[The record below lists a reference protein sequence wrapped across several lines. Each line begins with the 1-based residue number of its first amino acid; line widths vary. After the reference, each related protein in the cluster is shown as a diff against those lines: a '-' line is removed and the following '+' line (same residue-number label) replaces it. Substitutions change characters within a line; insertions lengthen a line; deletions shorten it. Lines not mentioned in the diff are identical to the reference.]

1 MSKLRNS
8 LVNENLSPEY
18 LKDLDMDQLEEF
30 CAQIREQ
37 LIEIISKTGGH
48 IGVNLGVVELTV
60 ALYYVFDLLEDSIVW
75 DIGHQV
81 YIQKMLTGRTNLLR
95 EIRKNGGSPGYAF
108 KDESPFEKV
117 TSSHAGASLSLG
129 LGIAL
134 AKQKKKD
141 NSISISVIGDGSLVE
156 GVAQEA
162 LNHLAVEKSKQ
173 LIVLNDNEIALDDNF
188 GGIHEYLCSR
198 KLNTDKNET
207 YFSSLG
213 VSYIGPIDGHDV
225 RLLVHEFEKIK
236 KTISEPTILH
246 IKTEKGKGL
255 EFMADNS
262 PVKIHW
268 NFPFDPKTG
277 ENTESPKAANYAKF
291 AGAAIDELLSDEEQA
306 ILITPATLQNSGI
319 YQVHQKHKSKSYD
332 VSLAEQHALTL
343 GAGFALEGVK
353 PIVCFEATFFQRSF
367 DQILHDVCVN
377 NLPLL
382 AICARS
388 GHTGLDHLTHHA
400 LNDISYLRSVPNLN
414 IKMSATSEHL
424 KNLIKNE
431 FYSLS
436 APTLILYPYAN
447 ALDDVLNEDIF
458 DINLDP
464 QEKIEEDFILILST
478 GAQNKNAEALNNKL
492 VKTSNIL
499 AKHVVITEIVPLNP
513 SVVNLI
519 QKAKYIIT
527 LEEGYLE
534 AGFGSMILEN
544 IDNFNSNAKLH
555 RVGFKKEFILHGTRD
570 YIYKKYNLDYEFVHN
585 EIKSKWGDIFN
596 NATC

>member
-306 ILITPATLQNSGI
+306 ILITPATLQNS
-319 YQVHQKHKSKSYD
+319 
-332 VSLAEQHALTL
+332 
-343 GAGFALEGVK
+343 
-353 PIVCFEATFFQRSF
+353 
-367 DQILHDVCVN
+367 
-377 NLPLL
+377 
-382 AICARS
+382 
-388 GHTGLDHLTHHA
+388 
-400 LNDISYLRSVPNLN
+400 
-414 IKMSATSEHL
+414 
-424 KNLIKNE
+424 
-431 FYSLS
+431 
-436 APTLILYPYAN
+436 
-447 ALDDVLNEDIF
+447 
-458 DINLDP
+458 
-464 QEKIEEDFILILST
+464 
-478 GAQNKNAEALNNKL
+478 
-492 VKTSNIL
+492 
-499 AKHVVITEIVPLNP
+499 
-513 SVVNLI
+513 
-519 QKAKYIIT
+519 
-527 LEEGYLE
+527 
-534 AGFGSMILEN
+534 
-544 IDNFNSNAKLH
+544 
-555 RVGFKKEFILHGTRD
+555 
-570 YIYKKYNLDYEFVHN
+570 
-585 EIKSKWGDIFN
+585 
-596 NATC
+596 